1 MIMYE
6 LQFYPTSASEVGF
19 SDLCFILNQSEKA
32 ASFDRRST
40 SFQSEKLLR
49 NFARTS
55 FLICSAQMNEVALR
69 ANGKEHLSHI
79 GATILHPNTKAL
91 FYKAFSVF

>member
-1 MIMYE
+1 MMQVAFLYYE
-6 LQFYPTSASEVGF
+6 LKKSKSK
-19 SDLCFILNQSEKA
+19 DLDFFICAEGTT
-32 ASFDRRST
+32 SFDQRST